1 MTFDVE
7 CVRFSERDYHVYND
21 VWAATI
27 GKQLPCQSK
36 QGNAKDVFVVAVLKD
51 RVIVSHVP

>member
-1 MTFDVE
+1 MAIDVE

-21 VWAATI
+21 AWAATI

-51 RVIVSHVP
+51 SYC